1 MAATMMCNFKSMDS
15 AMLTVSPQQHWFA
28 LYTRARH
35 EKVVT
40 TSLQRRGLTAFLPLV
55 SQVHRWS
62 DRQKRIQV
70 ALFPGYIFVRTAD
83 TPESFVRVLETPG
96 IVGFVGAGGRG
107 IPIPEKQIE
116 DIRTVL
122 GQDMPC
128 ALHPFLR
135 VGQRVRVH
143 GGCLDGVEG
152 LLVAINGN
160 KSLVISV
167 ESIPRSIAICIEG
180 YDVEILSAHGPVA

>member
-15 AMLTVSPQQHWFA
+15 AMLTVSLQQHWFA

-96 IVGFVGAGGRG
+96 IVGF
-107 IPIPEKQIE
+107 
-116 DIRTVL
+116 
-122 GQDMPC
+122 
-128 ALHPFLR
+128 
-135 VGQRVRVH
+135 
-143 GGCLDGVEG
+143 
-152 LLVAINGN
+152 
-160 KSLVISV
+160 
-167 ESIPRSIAICIEG
+167 
-180 YDVEILSAHGPVA
+180 

>member
-1 MAATMMCNFKSMDS
+1 MDVSLMNGLRSVDSMT
-15 AMLTVSPQQHWFA
+15 LGTPREQHWYA

-40 TSLQRRGLTAFLPLV
+40 AALQQRGLTVFLPQI
-55 SQVHRWS
+55 SQIHRWS
-62 DRQKRIQV
+62 DRRQKVQV
-70 ALFPGYIFVRTAD
+70 PLFPGYTFVRTTA
-83 TPESFVRVLETPG
+83 TAESFVHVLKTPG

-107 IPIPEKQIE
+107 SSIPEKQIE

-122 GQDMPC
+122 TQDVAC

-135 VGQRVRVH
+135 VGQRVCVR

-152 LLVAINGN
+152 LLVGINGN

-167 ESIPRSIAICIEG
+167 ESMPRSIAICIDG
-180 YDVEILSAHGPVA
+180 YDVEILSAEATAA

>member
-1 MAATMMCNFKSMDS
+1 MLATPRDFKSVNL
-15 AMLTVSPQQHWFA
+15 AMLAAPSQEHWFA

-40 TSLQRRGLTAFLPLV
+40 TSLQQRGLTVFLPV
-55 SQVHRWS
+55 MSQVHRWS
-62 DRQKRIQV
+62 DRRKTVQM
-70 ALFPGYIFVRTAD
+70 ALFPGYTFVRTTD
-83 TPESFVRVLETPG
+83 TPESFVRVLATPG

-116 DIRTVL
+116 DIQMVL
-122 GQDMPC
+122 TQDVAC
-128 ALHPFLR
+128 AIHPFLR
-135 VGQRVRVH
+135 VGQRVRVR

-167 ESIPRSIAICIEG
+167 ESIPSSIAICIEG
-180 YDVEILSAHGPVA
+180 YDVEILSANGPAA